1 MNTTLRK
8 SAAGVAVAAL
18 VLATPVAAQT
28 AFDGIPGLTHYGDVN
43 GWQVKKL
50 DSDDIWYG
58 QACILFKDLTA
69 GANPAQAVYRFEPGE
84 EEVTISFRFPQLQS
98 VRDRDAVDW
107 GRLQPTEFQYVVNQ
121 NEVHD
126 ISGHIG
132 FEYIDARTV
141 YVELSLDADADA
153 VNRMASSDQ
162 VGVAVRGQQGLGFPT
177 GRATRAV
184 GVARRF
190 LASFR

>member
-1 MNTTLRK
+1 MITTLRK

-28 AFDGIPGLTHYGDVN
+28 AFDGIPGLTHYGDVD

-107 GRLQPTEFQYVVNQ
+107 PGWLAVAALAGVV
-121 NEVHD
+121 
-126 ISGHIG
+126 
-132 FEYIDARTV
+132 AWC
-141 YVELSLDADADA
+141 LSVL
-153 VNRMASSDQ
+153 
-162 VGVAVRGQQGLGFPT
+162 LGWST
-177 GRATRAV
+177 
-184 GVARRF
+184 
-190 LASFR
+190 